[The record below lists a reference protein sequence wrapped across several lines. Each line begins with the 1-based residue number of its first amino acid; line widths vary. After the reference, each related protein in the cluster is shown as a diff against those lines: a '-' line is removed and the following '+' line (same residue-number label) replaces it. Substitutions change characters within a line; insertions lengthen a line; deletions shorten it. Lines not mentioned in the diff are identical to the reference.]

1 MDVALIFNQETSN
14 TQIVS
19 IPILNDICLE
29 EDSESFAVTAT
40 SDMDCVEIENG
51 SVTIEI
57 DDDDSEFFSYWLSAF
72 LLPCDPHTQG
82 QRSHCMIHT
91 TKLGRM

>member
-29 EDSESFAVTAT
+29 EDSESFTVTAT
-40 SDMDCVEIENG
+40 SDMDCVEIVGG
-51 SVTIEI
+51 SVTIYI
-57 DDDDSEFFSYWLSAF
+57 DDDDSEFFLLVICFF
-72 LLPCDPHTQG
+72 LLPWHPHTQG

>member
-29 EDSESFAVTAT
+29 EDGESFTVTAT

-57 DDDDSEFFSYWLSAF
+57 DDDDSEFSLIGYLLF
-72 LLPCDPHTQG
+72 LLPCHPHTQG

-91 TKLGRM
+91 TRLGRM